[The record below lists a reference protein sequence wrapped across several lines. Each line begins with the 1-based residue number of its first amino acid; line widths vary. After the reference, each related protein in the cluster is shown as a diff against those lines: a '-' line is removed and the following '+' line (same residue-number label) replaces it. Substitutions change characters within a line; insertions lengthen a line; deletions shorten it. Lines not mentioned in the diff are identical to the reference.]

1 VRIVHVYKDYFP
13 PTHGGIEQT
22 IARMAIHQTRAGH
35 SVTVVASAHGRRHSR
50 EEVLA
55 GVHVVRCAEWGRA
68 LSAPFCPTM
77 PARLARL
84 DADLF
89 HLHYPNPTGEL
100 SWMIARPRGVLVL
113 SYYSDVV
120 RQAAFMPVYGPLVRR
135 LLHRCDLVV
144 ATSGRHV
151 EHSAYL
157 RAVRDHTTVVP
168 LGIDLAP
175 FSTPEVHA
183 ARATELRARF
193 GTPLVL
199 FVGRLRYYKG
209 LDVLLEAMRSVEA
222 RAVIAGTGPM
232 EATLRARH
240 ARLGLGDRVRFVG
253 HIPDE
258 EMPAWIAAAD
268 VGVLPSTHPAEVY
281 GLAMVEMM
289 ASGVPVVCTELGTGT
304 SFVNADGETGLVV
317 PPNDPAALA
326 AALGRLV
333 ENSELRAQLG
343 AGARARAHRMFSA
356 EGMMR
361 ELDRAYALA
370 IKNHR
375 QRAAAR

>member
-1 VRIVHVYKDYFP
+1 MRIVHVYKDYFP

-22 IARMAIHQTRAGH
+22 IARMAFHQTRAGH
-35 SVTVVASAHGRRHSR
+35 SVTVVASAHGERRSR
-50 EEVLA
+50 DEVVD
-55 GVHVVRCAEWGRA
+55 GVRVVRCAEWGRA
-68 LSAPFCPTM
+68 LSTPFCPTM
-77 PARLARL
+77 PARLAGIP
-84 DADLF
+84 ADLF

-100 SWMIARPRGVLVL
+100 SWMIARPHGVLVL

-120 RQAAFMPVYGPLVRR
+120 RQAAVMPVYGPLVR
-135 LLHRCDLVV
+135 LLLRRCDLVL
-144 ATSGRHV
+144 ATSDRHL

-157 RAVRDHTTVVP
+157 RAVRDHCTVVP

-175 FSTPEVHA
+175 FSAPERHA
-183 ARATELRARF
+183 AQAAGIRARY
-193 GTPLVL
+193 GTPLIL

-209 LDVLLEAMRSVEA
+209 LDVLLEAMRDVDA

-232 EATLRARH
+232 EESLRAQH
-240 ARLGLGDRVRFVG
+240 ARLGLGDRVRFAG
-253 HIPDE
+253 HVPDE

-268 VGVLPSTHPAEVY
+268 VGVLPSTHPSEVY

-304 SFVNADGETGLVV
+304 SFVNADGQSGLVV
-317 PPNDPAALA
+317 PPHDPAALA
-326 AALGRLV
+326 GALNRIV
-333 ENSELRAQLG
+333 RDPALRATLG
-343 AGARARAHRMFSA
+343 AGARERAHRMFSA

-370 IKNHR
+370 VENHR
-375 QRAAAR
+375 RRTAR